1 MGKFILASMVMVG
14 TLAVAP
20 CPYSKTRKCF
30 GSSRSKGVRNTHVED
45 SRLTYGF
52 KCRQKL
58 VCPCGKKTIKWNRLA
73 CGTSTEIKNSVAA
86 AARKWKAHCE
96 GPQGCK
102 QGRAMFNKE
111 ERLAGGK
118 MFLPD
123 TPGDDEN
130 SKDWSSDDSQYENC
144 GYDAAGEDEHD
155 GTSFNIGDIVDVGNR
170 KGEVTKVSSVGCFVA
185 FENDTEDS
193 ARGARTH
200 DGTIWNNEEWDI
212 QKMTLRRMRLSRTAL
227 LTEFVPFDQ
236 MRLLHSTHDCRR
248 RLIRLARAEASFAR
262 VQMH

>member
-130 SKDWSSDDSQYENC
+130 SKDWSSDDSQYENR
-144 GYDAAGEDEHD
+144 GYQSADEDPHD
-155 GTSFNIGDIVDVGNR
+155 GTSFNIGDIVEVGNR
-170 KGEVTKVSSVGCFVA
+170 KAEVTEVSSVGCHVA
-185 FENDTEDS
+185 FETMSEDLAS
-193 ARGARTH
+193 VPSVRH
-200 DGTIWNNEEWDI
+200 
-212 QKMTLRRMRLSRTAL
+212 LRHTNRLS
-227 LTEFVPFDQ
+227 EFVPFNQ
-236 MRLLHSTHDCRR
+236 MRFLYSTNDYRR